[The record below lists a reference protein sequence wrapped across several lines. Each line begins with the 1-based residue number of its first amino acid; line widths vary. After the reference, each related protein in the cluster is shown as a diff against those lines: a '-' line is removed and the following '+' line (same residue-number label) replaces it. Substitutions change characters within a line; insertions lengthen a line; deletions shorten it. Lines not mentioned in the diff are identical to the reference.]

1 MDVCLRIRIF
11 MYTFF
16 ITPKTRSL
24 RTMYARTSTRLKIL
38 PQLFLQFY
46 SAAEKSRTSKIAKIK
61 RALLC
66 TVHTYSKNILICHSR
81 DKLNVG
87 ETNSFYHILYCCA
100 KHTLTHGAKKLYLV
114 LRSSNS
120 STKSDGDEANS
131 PVCSY
136 SYCSYY
142 SF

>member
-1 MDVCLRIRIF
+1 MLIIYHCGCLLTYTYIYVYIFHHAKNTQFAYDVRAYEYSSKNFAPTLLLR
-11 MYTFF
+11 
-16 ITPKTRSL
+16 
-24 RTMYARTSTRLKIL
+24 
-38 PQLFLQFY
+38 
-46 SAAEKSRTSKIAKIK
+46 SRKIAKIK

-120 STKSDGDEANS
+120 STKSDGDEANR

>member
-38 PQLFLQFY
+38 PQLFY
-46 SAAEKSRTSKIAKIK
+46 YCSRKNAKIK

-136 SYCSYY
+136 SYGSYY

>member
-1 MDVCLRIRIF
+1 VDVCLRIRIF

-24 RTMYARTSTRLKIL
+24 RTMYARTSTRTRLKIL
-38 PQLFLQFY
+38 PQLFY
-46 SAAEKSRTSKIAKIK
+46 YCSRKNAKIK

>member
-1 MDVCLRIRIF
+1 MFIIYHCGCLLTYTYIYVYIFHHAKNTQFAYDVRA
-11 MYTFF
+11 YE
-16 ITPKTRSL
+16 
-24 RTMYARTSTRLKIL
+24 
-38 PQLFLQFY
+38 Y
-46 SAAEKSRTSKIAKIK
+46 SSKNFAPTLYYCSRKIAKIK

-114 LRSSNS
+114 PHSSNS